1 MSDHTDLGAITV
13 TKITAARIVK
23 NRTYPFRQI
32 VDRRW
37 HGLCFCKSGRMVYTM
52 HGKDYISKPGTVL
65 ILPRGGTYTSLCS
78 EAGEFPLVAE
88 GIAVR
93 PNVRRLHLVLLV
105 ELPEPITQGFEGGAR
120 RVGEPGTYGQNGLVV
135 AKMERLSYVRPPTMH
150 LSTMRILYEILHRLQ
165 KSVISAGEEKRF
177 EAILPAVRYLEE
189 HFTDSDLHNALLADK
204 AFISE
209 VYFRKLFRE
218 KFDMSPKQYI
228 QKLRI
233 KKAEGLLSR
242 ESLSVSAVAEATGF
256 ASVYHFSRTFKKET
270 GYSPSD
276 YAKRFREN
284 AFN

>member
-78 EAGEFPLVAE
+78 EAGEFPLVNFLCEDTFAPKTILAFPVE
-88 GIAVR
+88 
-93 PNVRRLHLVLLV
+93 NVDSYVSD
-105 ELPEPITQGFEGGAR
+105 I
-120 RVGEPGTYGQNGLVV
+120 

-189 HFTDSDLHNALLADK
+189 HFTDNDLHNALLADK